1 MIRCDKT
8 LSELWHLRGSD
19 NEEASDTAFMAISTI
34 KRLQEENRKYENALR
49 EILNPHT
56 NKWFDYKEKYGNEV
70 SFQEFLKEIAKEALE
85 NS

>member
-34 KRLQEENRKYENALR
+34 KKLLEENARLNNALE
-49 EILNPHT
+49 EIDGIIDGRLYTPFIERLSNAVLRG
-56 NKWFDYKEKYGNEV
+56 KGKKE
-70 SFQEFLKEIAKEALE
+70 
-85 NS
+85 